1 MKDLSNKAKVFILGS
16 ISFGALFTVY
26 NLTKIDYQDF
36 GLLILAV
43 LASVAQVLKV
53 EGSTHKSSYNNS
65 WLVYGFT
72 LILMGAPATLF
83 VILVAHLVEWAWH
96 KYPWYIQLFNI
107 ANYAIAVTAAGV
119 VHNLID
125 PGFNAPSLFG
135 ALATLA
141 ALAIFTFVNHA
152 LVGLVIWLARGQS
165 FSQSGVFGFL
175 TVMIDFTLIGLG
187 TVTALVW
194 GINPFMTVFALIPIY
209 LIYSTLQVPALQR
222 QTEIDPKTKLYN
234 ARYFADALKK
244 ELDRASRFNRP
255 LSVVLGDLDL
265 LRNINNTYGHLAG
278 DVVLVGVAELLQ
290 EKFRGYDLV
299 ARFGGEEFAILM
311 PETTPEE
318 AFPRIEAVREA
329 IEAAEFEVSTSVTPI
344 KATISFGVAGRNGIE
359 KSADEIIHDADVTLY
374 RAKLIGRNATCIYSS
389 EGIEEFFGTN
399 GGDAAT
405 LNDKP
410 LNSRLEAP
418 LTPYQPNPLREK
430 GTKGTEKA
438 DDPSPKRKPNPLW
451 RVNAYVGTFAL
462 IAIGLAIL
470 SLILFP
476 APEWYG
482 LVIFSLMILLTEG
495 LSIDIYVKDTSISTA
510 SAPLIAGAL
519 LYGPLGALVLSL
531 VLAAT
536 SMIKHRSKISR
547 FIFNASNHFISSSL
561 CAFVVMLT
569 PISFTAHPVYVQVAL
584 ATLSGSIV
592 FFCSTLLLSGVM
604 SLSMGEP
611 FGQIWGERF
620 RWLWPFYIAFGVAG
634 YVLVL
639 GYTTAGVI
647 GLVAVLVP
655 VLALRFSQ
663 IQYIENTKANVN
675 KLRTKNE
682 VLENQSLQIENLNEE
697 LLLSLANVIDL
708 RDAYT
713 MGHSKGVAEY
723 ADLIAR
729 ELGFPTE
736 RMELMR
742 KSSLLHDI
750 GKIGIPD
757 SILLKPGPLTHEEFE
772 IIKGHSGRGAE
783 IVGSNR
789 SLRELSPII
798 RHHHERY
805 DGQGYPD
812 GIQGQEIPLEARILS
827 VADSIQAMSS
837 DRPYR
842 KAMSHSD
849 IITELK
855 ENDGTQ
861 FDPIVVKAALE
872 IMGRGEFTTNAEV
885 TQTQPIME
893 SELVE
898 LIPVSL
904 EPGKTLVN
912 AKNGNEVHR

>member
-1 MKDLSNKAKVFILGS
+1 MKDLSQKAKVFILGV
-16 ISFGALFTVY
+16 IALGTLFGVY
-26 NLTKIDYQDF
+26 NLVQINHRGF
-36 GLLILAV
+36 GLLILAA
-43 LASVAQVLKV
+43 LASVVQVLKV
-53 EGSTHKSSYNNS
+53 EGSTHKSSYNIS

-72 LILMGAPATLF
+72 LFLMGAPATFF
-83 VILVAHLVEWAWH
+83 VILVSHLVEWAWH
-96 KYPWYIQLFNI
+96 KYPWYIQIFNI

-119 VHNLID
+119 VHHLID
-125 PGFNAPSLFG
+125 PGLNSPSLLG

-141 ALAIFTFVNHA
+141 ALAVFTFINHT
-152 LVGLVIWLARGQS
+152 LVGLVIWVARGQN

-194 GINPFMTVFALIPIY
+194 DINPFMTVFALIPIY

-234 ARYFADALKK
+234 ARYFAEALKK
-244 ELDRASRFNRP
+244 ELDRATRFNRP

-278 DVVLVGVAELLQ
+278 DVVLVGVAEILQ

-318 AFPRIEAVREA
+318 AFPRIEEVREA

-344 KATISFGVAGRNGIE
+344 KATISFGVAGRNGI
-359 KSADEIIHDADVTLY
+359 KKTADEIIHDADVTLY

-399 GGDAAT
+399 SVDGAT
-405 LNDKP
+405 LNDQP
-410 LNSRLEAP
+410 LKSRLEAP
-418 LTPYQPNPLREK
+418 PTPFQPNPLRDQ
-430 GTKGTEKA
+430 GTKGTEKPE
-438 DDPSPKRKPNPLW
+438 DPPAKRKPNPLW
-451 RVNAYVGTFAL
+451 WVNAYIGMVSLT
-462 IAIGLAIL
+462 AIGLAIL

-476 APEWYG
+476 APDWYG
-482 LVIFSLMILLTEG
+482 LVTFSLMILLTEG
-495 LSIDIYVKDTSISTA
+495 LSIDIYVKDTSVSTA
-510 SAPLIAGAL
+510 SAPLIAGTL
-519 LYGPLGALVLSL
+519 LYGPVGALVLSL

-536 SMIKHRSKISR
+536 TMIKHRSKISR
-547 FIFNASNHFISSSL
+547 FIFNSSNHFISSSM

-569 PISFTAHPVYVQVAL
+569 PMSFTAQPVYLQVTL
-584 ATLSGSIV
+584 AILSGSIV

-611 FGQIWGERF
+611 FCQVWQERF

-675 KLRTKNE
+675 KLHTKNE
-682 VLENQSLQIENLNEE
+682 ELENQSLKIENLNEE

-708 RDAYT
+708 RDTYT
-713 MGHSKGVAEY
+713 MGHSNGVAEY
-723 ADLIAR
+723 ADQIAR
-729 ELGFPTE
+729 ELGFTSE

-742 KSSLLHDI
+742 KASLLHDI

-757 SILLKPGPLTHEEFE
+757 AILFKPGPLTHEEFE
-772 IIKGHSGRGAE
+772 VIKGHSGRGAD

-789 SLRELSPII
+789 SLRELTPII

-812 GIQGQEIPLEARILS
+812 GLQGQEIPLEARILC

-842 KAMSHSD
+842 KAMSLPD
-849 IITELK
+849 IIAELK
-855 ENDGTQ
+855 ENNGTQ
-861 FDPIVVKAALE
+861 FDPMVVKAALK
-872 IMGRGEFTTNAEV
+872 IMGRGEVISNAAV
-885 TQTQPIME
+885 THAQPIME
-893 SELVE
+893 PELVE
-898 LIPVSL
+898 LKQVRGGL
-904 EPGKTLVN
+904 
-912 AKNGNEVHR
+912 